1 MLRFVLS
8 SYTQDILNKSCSK
21 KMFSESNHKVLSPVP
36 IFEAGNLPLLMLSP
50 EHWKSSLTPGC
61 WLHRAASVI
70 PTVFLNQIIETIYAE
85 FSYQHSRLEK
95 KLEELRAPA
104 S

>member
-50 EHWKSSLTPGC
+50 EHWKSSITPGC

-70 PTVFLNQIIETIYAE
+70 PLCYSI
-85 FSYQHSRLEK
+85 
-95 KLEELRAPA
+95 KLLRQFVWILHTNFPG
-104 S
+104 